1 MNLHAS
7 FFWRKLD
14 HPGHD
19 SCRLF
24 KLPKGWFLSSAAVFS
39 DNDKPCHLYYEV
51 TADAVWKTQRAKLFG
66 FVGNDAVDLRI
77 RSTSTQRWFAN
88 GVEQDN
94 VAGCLDLD
102 LGFTPATNL
111 VAIRRLSLKVG
122 QRAEAPAA
130 YLAFPK
136 MHLEKLDQSYHRA
149 GRTTFEYRAP
159 RFGYA
164 ETLEVDAS
172 GAVLA
177 YPGLFEQVLLSKN
190 ERNPQQSDAV
200 AINNSNNRCPKLI
213 FERR

>member
-1 MNLHAS
+1 MKLHAS

-24 KLPKGWFLSSAAVFS
+24 KLPKGWFLSGAAVFS

-51 TADAVWKTQRAKLFG
+51 TADAEWKTKRAKLFG
-66 FVGNDAVDLRI
+66 FVGNNAVDLRI

-88 GVEQDN
+88 DVAQDN
-94 VAGCLDLD
+94 VADCLDLD

-111 VAIRRLSLKVG
+111 VAIRRLALKVG
-122 QRAEAPAA
+122 QCAEAPAA

-136 MHLEKLDQSYHRA
+136 MRVEKLDQSYHRT
-149 GRTTFEYRAP
+149 GRTTFEYTAP

-164 ETLEVDAS
+164 AALEVDAF
-172 GAVLA
+172 GAVLT
-177 YPGLFEQVLLSKN
+177 YPGLFEQVLLSKKPAQPSAGLN
-190 ERNPQQSDAV
+190 QGE
-200 AINNSNNRCPKLI
+200 AIHDNK
-213 FERR
+213 

>member
-1 MNLHAS
+1 MNLHGS

-24 KLPKGWFLSSAAVFS
+24 KLPKGWFLSGAAVFS
-39 DNDKPCHLYYEV
+39 DTDKPCHLYYEV

-66 FVGNDAVDLRI
+66 FVGNNAVDLRI
-77 RSTSTQRWFAN
+77 RSTSTRRWFAN

-122 QRAEAPAA
+122 ERAEAPAA

-136 MHLEKLDQSYHRA
+136 IRFEKLDQSYRRT
-149 GRTTFEYRAP
+149 GRTTFEYTAP

-164 ETLEVDAS
+164 ETLKVDAS
-172 GAVLA
+172 GAGLA
-177 YPGLFEQVLLSKN
+177 YPGLYEQVVLSRKP
-190 ERNPQQSDAV
+190 PQPS
-200 AINNSNNRCPKLI
+200 AI
-213 FERR
+213 